1 MTQRRAAFALVAAL
15 VAAMSLLGA
24 CSSDKPKPTP
34 LQKFEPRIKADEV
47 WHKAIDNIDYPMVAA
62 AVDGTFF
69 VGAGSGELL
78 ALRASDG
85 AELWRTKVPGGIA
98 AGVGSDGRYVSVATR
113 ANEVV
118 VYAKGKELW
127 RKSIPAAVVTPPLV
141 AGERVFVMGVDR
153 AVYAFDA
160 QDGRRLWSFVRPG
173 EALTLAQSGVVAA
186 FHNTLLV
193 GQAQR
198 LAGLEPL
205 HGQLLWEVPVATPRG
220 TNEVERL
227 ADLVGPVVRLGD
239 KVCVRS
245 FQVAVGCVD
254 ASAGKLLWSHNVG
267 GIEAVAGN
275 ADVIVG
281 GDASDRITAWHTA
294 NGNVA
299 WTSDKLL
306 YRGLSGAQMLGSS
319 VVFGDYEGY
328 LHFLSA
334 ANGEL
339 QLRLSTN
346 GKPVVGTPIVEA
358 GTMLVA
364 TRNGGLYAFRLH

>member
-1 MTQRRAAFALVAAL
+1 MRLRRAAAVALVGAL
-15 VAAMSLLGA
+15 ALLGA

-34 LQKFEPRIKADEV
+34 LQHVDPRIKVDEV
-47 WHKAIDNIDYPMVAA
+47 WHRTIDDIDYPMVAA
-62 AVDGTFF
+62 AVDGTFY

-85 AELWRTKVPGGIA
+85 AELWRAKVPGGIA

-113 ANEVV
+113 GNEIV
-118 VYAKGKELW
+118 VYQKGKELW
-127 RKSIPAAVVTPPLV
+127 RQRIPAAVVTPPLV
-141 AGERVFVMGVDR
+141 AGERVFVMGVNR

-160 QDGRRLWSFVRPG
+160 QDGRRLWSYARPG
-173 EALTLAQSGVVAA
+173 EALTLAQSGVVAP

-205 HGQLLWEVPVATPRG
+205 HGELEWEVALATPRG

-227 ADLVGPVVRLGD
+227 ADLVGPLVRLGD
-239 KVCVRS
+239 KVCMRS
-245 FQVAVGCVD
+245 FQNAVGCVD
-254 ASAGKLLWSHNVG
+254 ASTGKLLWSHNVG
-267 GIEAVAGN
+267 GIEAVAGDD
-275 ADVIVG
+275 DVIVG
-281 GDASDRITAWHTA
+281 GDASDRITAWRTA

-306 YRGLSGAQMLGSS
+306 YRGLSGAAMLGSS

-328 LHFLSA
+328 LHFLSRTS
-334 ANGEL
+334 GEL

-346 GKPVVGTPIVEA
+346 GKAVVGTPIVEG
-358 GTMLVA
+358 GTMLVS
-364 TRNGGLYAFRLH
+364 TRNGGLYAFRRP